1 MGKAFFGGSKISGTQ
16 SNLTPEQKS
25 YLSDVIGGIGP
36 QVRAGFESFLQPTD
50 IEGQQNLFEQSYIKP
65 AQQALERNILPS
77 IQQRFVDVGA
87 GRSSALNQA
96 LSQAAADVSTQ
107 LGSQFGG
114 YQQQQQQALLQA
126 LGLLSGQGLQQTQ
139 QPVVSQSQG
148 LLGGV
153 LGGIGSYYGSKR

>member
-1 MGKAFFGGSKISGTQ
+1 M
-16 SNLTPEQKS
+16 
-25 YLSDVIGGIGP
+25 
-36 QVRAGFESFLQPTD
+36 QPAD
-50 IEGQQNLFEQSYIKP
+50 IAGQQNLFEQSYIKP
-65 AQQALERNILPS
+65 AQQALERSILPS
-77 IQQRFVDVGA
+77 IQQRFVDIGA

-96 LSQAAADVSTQ
+96 LSQAATDVSTQ

-148 LLGGV
+148 LFGPLLGGV
-153 LGGIGSYYGSKR
+153 GSFLGRR

>member
-1 MGKAFFGGSKISGTQ
+1 M
-16 SNLTPEQKS
+16 
-25 YLSDVIGGIGP
+25 IGGIGP
-36 QVRAGFESFLQPTD
+36 QARAGFESLLQPAD
-50 IEGQQNLFEQSYIKP
+50 PQQQQDLFNQAYIQP

-96 LSQAAADVSTQ
+96 LSQAATDVSTQ
-107 LGSQFGG
+107 LGSQIGN

-153 LGGIGSYYGSKR
+153 LGGIGSYYGGRR